1 MKHNILALIAAFPLL
16 ACTPAGDKADTG
28 EAIAE
33 GAGLGDGPTGRV
45 GRPVARGAD
54 QGPIPA
60 NINEGV
66 EPASNEAANNSVAAP
81 APATKPTMI
90 PAQFHGRWGLN
101 VNDCKPEFASA
112 AKGLMVV
119 NDSRLTFYESR
130 GTLDRIDNWTPAN
143 RFTANYGFSGEGQ
156 EWERVITLERT
167 GSRLRRTETAGEEGP
182 VDLTY
187 TACPTR

>member
-1 MKHNILALIAAFPLL
+1 VNRNILSLLAALPLL

-45 GRPVARGAD
+45 GNPVARGAD
-54 QGPIPA
+54 NGPIPA
-60 NINEGV
+60 NIDEGL
-66 EPASNEAANNSVAAP
+66 EPAGNNTQNQAAAAP
-81 APATKPTMI
+81 ATSAKPTAI
-90 PAQFHGRWGLN
+90 PALFKGRWGLN
-101 VNDCKPEFASA
+101 ANDCKPERASD

-119 NDSRLTFYESR
+119 GDDRLTFYESR
-130 GTLDRIDNWTPAN
+130 AALDRVDAWTPVTRLTASYN
-143 RFTANYGFSGEGQ
+143 FTGEGQ
-156 EWERVITLERT
+156 EWQRVITLERN
-167 GSRLRRTETAGEEGP
+167 GARLRRTETGGEEGP